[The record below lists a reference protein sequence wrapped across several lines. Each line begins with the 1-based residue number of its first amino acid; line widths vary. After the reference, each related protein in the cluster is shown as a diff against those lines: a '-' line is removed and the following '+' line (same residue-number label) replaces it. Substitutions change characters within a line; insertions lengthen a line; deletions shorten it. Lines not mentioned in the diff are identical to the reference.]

1 MLRAL
6 AYVFVVVVV
15 SRAGLVWFAVVVALL
30 LIIVFRLGGLGGM
43 T

>member
-15 SRAGLVWFAVVVALL
+15 FRVGLVWFAVVVALL